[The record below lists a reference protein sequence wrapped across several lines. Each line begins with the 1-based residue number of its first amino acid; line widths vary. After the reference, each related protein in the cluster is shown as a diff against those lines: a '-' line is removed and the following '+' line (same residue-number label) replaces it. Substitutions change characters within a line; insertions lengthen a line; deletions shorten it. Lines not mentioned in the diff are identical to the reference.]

1 MEVTELQ
8 TLPFMSLILVD
19 LKGNIQ
25 VKIKN
30 IIYQV
35 MRRITLI
42 GLYLLVITGRLSVI
56 LQTLS
61 SAKSVAAQGQGEGI
75 KRTPPPQHTL
85 LAPSLRKSPF
95 IYHIKGLLA

>member
-1 MEVTELQ
+1 
-8 TLPFMSLILVD
+8 
-19 LKGNIQ
+19 
-25 VKIKN
+25 
-30 IIYQV
+30 

-42 GLYLLVITGRLSVI
+42 GLHLLVVTGRLSVI